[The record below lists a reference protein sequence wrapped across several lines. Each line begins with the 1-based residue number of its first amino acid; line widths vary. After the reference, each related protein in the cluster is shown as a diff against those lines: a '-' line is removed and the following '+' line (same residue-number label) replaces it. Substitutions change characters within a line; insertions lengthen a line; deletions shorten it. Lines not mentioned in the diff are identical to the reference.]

1 MARADLVVIY
11 DDQWEPMAMIYDGCR
26 AAVRLRPMGLFG
38 SSWRRSTAEDRS
50 LFRAGWSWGSQN
62 FARGQS
68 EPHPWRWIARRR
80 PRRLRGDLEGPV
92 SGMRRREAA
101 RRIQDIWSL
110 RSEEENLLQGVGADA
125 RPNLAWRYTVLLQRT
140 ARAIAESRDRL
151 DDGDGLSDSGKK
163 RLLDRVDRL
172 EREQQIRRRELAA
185 IGCSDIL
192 EQHDAAEQRRTR
204 ARLPRQGR
212 R

>member
-1 MARADLVVIY
+1 MSLIPGVGSLAEDQDSSVVISRAPCPGCGEEKLLDGFRISGHY
-11 DDQWEPMAMIYDGCR
+11 DPKKRTFCK
-26 AAVRLRPMGLFG
+26 
-38 SSWRRSTAEDRS
+38 
-50 LFRAGWSWGSQN
+50 
-62 FARGQS
+62 
-68 EPHPWRWIARRR
+68 
-80 PRRLRGDLEGPV
+80 
-92 SGMRRREAA
+92 
-101 RRIQDIWSL
+101 
-110 RSEEENLLQGVGADA
+110 GVGADA
-125 RPNLAWRYTVLLQRT
+125 RPNLAWRYTVLLRRT